1 MLAISGLLAMIS
13 QEFFSCDWGTSHFRL
28 RLVDSATLEIKHEV
42 SSGEGVGHIF
52 RNCSPAARAETFAA
66 VLAGHLLALYEASG
80 SAAARCVVSGM
91 ASSTIGWHEL
101 PYAVAPLALD
111 ASSLEKR
118 DFQQN
123 VGGRAV
129 DVRLVSGVRT
139 ADDVMRGEE
148 SELLGLWELCPE
160 LSLQP
165 CRLILP
171 GTHSKHVDLEGRG
184 VKNFRTF
191 MTGELFAHLRM
202 IPTLSAILE
211 AEGDAGDFVQGA
223 RAARDLGLS
232 GGLFKIRARSVIAG
246 ENGGVSAAFLSG
258 LLIGDELAK
267 VPGGMPVYLAGASKL
282 HNLYLRAGE
291 CLGVP
296 MRAISPEILRQ
307 ALVCAHRMLL
317 LD

>member
-1 MLAISGLLAMIS
+1 M
-13 QEFFSCDWGTSHFRL
+13 
-28 RLVDSATLEIKHEV
+28 
-42 SSGEGVGHIF
+42 
-52 RNCSPAARAETFAA
+52 
-66 VLAGHLLALYEASG
+66 
-80 SAAARCVVSGM
+80 VSGM

-101 PYAVAPLALD
+101 AYAVAPLALE
-111 ASSLEKR
+111 ASSLETR
-118 DFQQN
+118 DFQQK
-123 VGGRAV
+123 VGGRAI

-160 LSLQP
+160 LSRQP

-171 GTHSKHVDLEGRG
+171 GTHSKHVDLDGRG
-184 VKNFRTF
+184 IKSFRTF

-202 IPTLSAILE
+202 TPTLSAILE
-211 AEGDAGDFVQGA
+211 VEGNDGDFVQGV

-232 GGLFKIRARSVIAG
+232 GGLFKIRARSVITG
-246 ENGGVSAAFLSG
+246 GNGGASAAFLSG

-267 VPGGMPVYLAGASKL
+267 VPEGLPIYLAGAPKL
-282 HNLYLRAGE
+282 HSLYLRAGE

-296 MRAISPEILRQ
+296 MRAIPPEILRQ

-317 LD
+317 D